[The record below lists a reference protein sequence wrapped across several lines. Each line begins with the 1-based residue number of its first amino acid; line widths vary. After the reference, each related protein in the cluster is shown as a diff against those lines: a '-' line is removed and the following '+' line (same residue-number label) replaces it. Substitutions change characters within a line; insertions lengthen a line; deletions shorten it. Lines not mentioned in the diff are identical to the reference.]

1 MKQTSCEVVD
11 KIHEWMDKA
20 ATKTHK
26 IEDLY
31 AKHSYLLDRK
41 VKNNYALPMFGIE
54 CDMGWMDIID
64 ELCCQIEQYC
74 MDNNILPMPEVHQ
87 IKEKFAGLRYYL
99 SNEDDNMSH
108 LIRLAEKKS
117 LKTCETCGSTKEVT
131 TGPETSGRYWIV
143 TKCKRCRNKK
153 LG

>member
-1 MKQTSCEVVD
+1 MDQTNKELKERVD
-11 KIHEWMDKA
+11 ALRE
-20 ATKTHK
+20 
-26 IEDLY
+26 LY
-31 AKHSYLLDRK
+31 DKHSYLLDR
-41 VKNNYALPMFGIE
+41 VGVSDHRYAFPMFGIE
-54 CDMGWMDIID
+54 CGNGWIDIID

-117 LKTCETCGSTKEVT
+117 FKTCEICGSTKKV
-131 TGPETSGRYWIV
+131 TSGPDTPGGYWIS
-143 TKCKRCRNKK
+143 TRCGECRSKE
-153 LG
+153 